1 MNIVY
6 KKKINKGWSTDIKYL
21 IKDDNNNKYL
31 LRISSID
38 QYEKKLVEFDYLK
51 KLEKI
56 GLSMCKPIEFG
67 TCDDGVYII
76 LSWIEGVD
84 AQEYI
89 LSLSNKEQY
98 EYGIIAGKELLK
110 IHSLKAPSNIFDWEE
125 KFNKKIDRKIK
136 MYKDCPIKIDKA
148 NNLIEYINNN
158 RHLLK
163 NRNLVFHHGDYH
175 IGNMMINENK
185 ELVII
190 DFNRADF
197 GDPYEEFNRIVW
209 SAQASSYFASGI
221 VDGYFNNDIP
231 IDFWKVLA
239 LYISSNTLSSIPW
252 AIPFGKEEIEVMINQ
267 SKDVLRWYDNMN
279 TYIPSWYKKINQ
291 SS

>member
-6 KKKINKGWSTDIKYL
+6 KEKINKGWSTDIKYL

-38 QYEKKLVEFDYLK
+38 QYDKKLIEFDYLK

-67 TCDDGVYII
+67 TCDEGVYII
-76 LSWIEGVD
+76 LSWVEGVD

-89 LSLSNKEQY
+89 LNLSNKEQY

-136 MYKDCPIKIDKA
+136 MYEDCPIKIDKA

-163 NRNLVFHHGDYH
+163 NGNLVFHHGDYH

-209 SAQASSYFASGI
+209 CAQASSYFASGM

-267 SKDVLRWYDNMN
+267 SKDVLRWYDDMN

>member
-1 MNIVY
+1 MNIIY
-6 KKKINKGWSTDIKYL
+6 KEKINKGWSADNKYL

-38 QYEKKLVEFDYLK
+38 QYDKKLIEFDYLK

-89 LSLSNKEQY
+89 LNLSNEEQY

-136 MYKDCPIKIDKA
+136 MYEDCPIKIDKA

-209 SAQASSYFASGI
+209 CAQASSYFASGI

-267 SKDVLRWYDNMN
+267 SKEVLRWYDDMN

>member
-6 KKKINKGWSTDIKYL
+6 KEKINKGWSADIKYL

-38 QYEKKLVEFDYLK
+38 EYEKKLVEFDYLK

-89 LSLSNKEQY
+89 LNLSNKEQY

-110 IHSLKAPSNIFDWEE
+110 IHSLNAPSNIFDWEE

-136 MYKDCPIKIDKA
+136 MYEDCPIKIDKA

-209 SAQASSYFASGI
+209 CAQASSYFASGI

-231 IDFWKVLA
+231 EDFWKVLA

-267 SKDVLRWYDNMN
+267 SKDVLRWYDDMN
-279 TYIPSWYKKINQ
+279 TYIPSWYKKNK
-291 SS
+291 SK

>member
-6 KKKINKGWSTDIKYL
+6 KEKINKGWSTDNKYL

-38 QYEKKLVEFDYLK
+38 QYEKKLIEFNYLK

-76 LSWIEGVD
+76 FSWIEGID

-89 LSLSNKEQY
+89 LNLSNKEQY

-125 KFNKKIDRKIK
+125 RFNKKIDRKIK
-136 MYKDCPIKIDKA
+136 MYEDCPIKIDKA

-190 DFNRADF
+190 DVNRADF

-209 SAQASSYFASGI
+209 CAQTSCYFASGI
-221 VDGYFNNDIP
+221 VDGYFNNDVP

-252 AIPFGKEEIEVMINQ
+252 AIPFGQEEIEVMINQ
-267 SKDVLRWYDNMN
+267 TNDVLRWYDNMN
-279 TYIPSWYKKINQ
+279 TYIPSWYINKEN
-291 SS
+291 

>member
-1 MNIVY
+1 MNIIY
-6 KKKINKGWSTDIKYL
+6 KEKINKGWSTDNKYL

-51 KLEKI
+51 KLERI

-89 LSLSNKEQY
+89 LNLSNIEQY

-136 MYKDCPIKIDKA
+136 MYEDCPIKIDKA

-209 SAQASSYFASGI
+209 CAQASSYFASGI
-221 VDGYFNNDIP
+221 VDGYFNNDVP

>member
-6 KKKINKGWSTDIKYL
+6 KEKINNGWSTDIKYL
-21 IKDDNNNKYL
+21 FKDDNNNKYL

-38 QYEKKLVEFDYLK
+38 QYDKKLIEFNYLK
-51 KLEKI
+51 KLEEI

-89 LSLSNKEQY
+89 LNLSNKEQY

-110 IHSLKAPSNIFDWEE
+110 IHSLNAPSNIFDWEE

-136 MYKDCPIKIDKA
+136 MYEDCPIKIDKA

-209 SAQASSYFASGI
+209 CAQASSYFASGI
-221 VDGYFNNDIP
+221 VDGYFNNDVP
-231 IDFWKVLA
+231 EDFWRVLA

-267 SKDVLRWYDNMN
+267 SKDVLRWYDDMN
-279 TYIPSWYKKINQ
+279 TYIPSWYKKNK
-291 SS
+291 SK

>member
-6 KKKINKGWSTDIKYL
+6 KEKINKGWSTDNKYL

-38 QYEKKLVEFDYLK
+38 QYEKKLIEFNYLK

-76 LSWIEGVD
+76 FSWIEGID

-89 LSLSNKEQY
+89 LNLSNKEQY

-125 KFNKKIDRKIK
+125 RFNKKIDRKIK
-136 MYKDCPIKIDKA
+136 MYEDCPIKIDKA

-209 SAQASSYFASGI
+209 CAQASSHFASGI
-221 VDGYFNNDIP
+221 VDGYFNNDVP

-252 AIPFGKEEIEVMINQ
+252 AIPFGQEEIEVMINQ
-267 SKDVLRWYDNMN
+267 TNDVLRWYDNMN
-279 TYIPSWYKKINQ
+279 TYIPSWYINKEN
-291 SS
+291 

>member
-6 KKKINKGWSTDIKYL
+6 KEKINKGWSADNKYL

-38 QYEKKLVEFDYLK
+38 QYDKKLIEFNYLK

-67 TCDDGVYII
+67 TCDEGVYII

-89 LSLSNKEQY
+89 LNLSNKEQY

-136 MYKDCPIKIDKA
+136 MYEDCPIKIDKA

-209 SAQASSYFASGI
+209 CAQASSYFASGI
-221 VDGYFNNDIP
+221 VDGYFNKDVP

-252 AIPFGKEEIEVMINQ
+252 AIPFGKEEIDVMINQ

-279 TYIPSWYKKINQ
+279 TYIPSWYKKIDQ

>member
-6 KKKINKGWSTDIKYL
+6 KEKINKGWSKDIKYL
-21 IKDDNNNKYL
+21 IKDDKNNKYL

-38 QYEKKLVEFDYLK
+38 QYDKKLVEFNYLK
-51 KLEKI
+51 KLENI

-67 TCDDGVYII
+67 TCEEGVYII
-76 LSWIEGVD
+76 FSWVDGVD

-89 LSLSNKEQY
+89 LNLSNKEQY
-98 EYGIIAGKELLK
+98 EYGKIAGKELLK

-136 MYKDCPIKIDKA
+136 MYEDCPIKIDKA

-209 SAQASSYFASGI
+209 CAQASSYFASGI
-221 VDGYFNNDIP
+221 VDGYFNNDVP

-252 AIPFGKEEIEVMINQ
+252 AIPFGQEEIEVMINQ
-267 SKDVLRWYDNMN
+267 TNDVLRWYDDMKS
-279 TYIPSWYKKINQ
+279 YIPSWYINKEN
-291 SS
+291 

>member
-6 KKKINKGWSTDIKYL
+6 KEKINKGWSADIKYL

-51 KLEKI
+51 KLERI

-89 LSLSNKEQY
+89 LNLSNKEQY

-136 MYKDCPIKIDKA
+136 MYEDCPIKIDKA

-209 SAQASSYFASGI
+209 CAQASSYFASGI
-221 VDGYFNNDIP
+221 VDGYFNNDVP
-231 IDFWKVLA
+231 IDFWRVLA

-267 SKDVLRWYDNMN
+267 SKDVLRWYDDMN

>member
-6 KKKINKGWSTDIKYL
+6 KEKINKGWSADNKYL

-38 QYEKKLVEFDYLK
+38 QYDKKLVEFNYLK

-67 TCDDGVYII
+67 ICDDGVYII

-89 LSLSNKEQY
+89 LNLSNKEQY

-136 MYKDCPIKIDKA
+136 MYEDCPIKIDKA

-209 SAQASSYFASGI
+209 CAQASSYFASGI
-221 VDGYFNNDIP
+221 VDGYFNNDVP
-231 IDFWKVLA
+231 IDFWRVLA

-267 SKDVLRWYDNMN
+267 SKDVLRWYDDMN

>member
-1 MNIVY
+1 
-6 KKKINKGWSTDIKYL
+6 
-21 IKDDNNNKYL
+21 
-31 LRISSID
+31 
-38 QYEKKLVEFDYLK
+38 
-51 KLEKI
+51 
-56 GLSMCKPIEFG
+56 MCKPIEFG

-89 LSLSNKEQY
+89 LNLSNKEQY

-136 MYKDCPIKIDKA
+136 MYEDCPIKIDKA

-209 SAQASSYFASGI
+209 CAQASSYFASGI
-221 VDGYFNNDIP
+221 VDGYFNNDVP

-267 SKDVLRWYDNMN
+267 SKDVLRWYDDMN
-279 TYIPSWYKKINQ
+279 TYIPSWYKKK
-291 SS
+291 SK

>member
-6 KKKINKGWSTDIKYL
+6 KEKINKGWSTDIKYL

-38 QYEKKLVEFDYLK
+38 QYDKKLIEFNYLK
-51 KLEKI
+51 KLEEI

-67 TCDDGVYII
+67 TCDEGVYII

-89 LSLSNKEQY
+89 LNLSNKEQY

-136 MYKDCPIKIDKA
+136 MYEDCPIKIDKA

-209 SAQASSYFASGI
+209 CAQASSYFASGI
-221 VDGYFNNDIP
+221 VDGYFNNDVP

-239 LYISSNTLSSIPW
+239 LYVSSNTLSSIPW

-267 SKDVLRWYDNMN
+267 SKDVLRWYDDMN
-279 TYIPSWYKKINQ
+279 TYIPSWYKK
-291 SS
+291 

>member
-1 MNIVY
+1 MNFVY
-6 KKKINKGWSTDIKYL
+6 KEKINKGWAADNKYL

-38 QYEKKLVEFDYLK
+38 QYDKKLIEFNYLK
-51 KLEKI
+51 KLEEI

-89 LSLSNKEQY
+89 LNLSNKEQY

-110 IHSLKAPSNIFDWEE
+110 IHSLNAPSNIFDWEE
-125 KFNKKIDRKIK
+125 KFNKKIDRKII
-136 MYKDCPIKIDKA
+136 MYEDCPIKIDKA

-209 SAQASSYFASGI
+209 CAQASSYFASGI
-221 VDGYFNNDIP
+221 VDGYFNNDVP
-231 IDFWKVLA
+231 EDFWRVLA

-267 SKDVLRWYDNMN
+267 SKDVLRWYDDMN
-279 TYIPSWYKKINQ
+279 TYIPSWYKKNK
-291 SS
+291 SK

>member
-6 KKKINKGWSTDIKYL
+6 KEKINKGWSADIKYL

-56 GLSMCKPIEFG
+56 GLSVCKPIEFG

-89 LSLSNKEQY
+89 LNLSNKEQY

-136 MYKDCPIKIDKA
+136 MYEDCPIKIDKA

-209 SAQASSYFASGI
+209 CAQASSYFASGI

-231 IDFWKVLA
+231 EDFWKVLA

-267 SKDVLRWYDNMN
+267 SKDVLRWYDDMN
-279 TYIPSWYKKINQ
+279 TYIPSWYKKNK
-291 SS
+291 SK

>member
-6 KKKINKGWSTDIKYL
+6 KEKINKGWSTDIKYL

-38 QYEKKLVEFDYLK
+38 QYDKKLVEFDYLK
-51 KLEKI
+51 KLENI
-56 GLSMCKPIEFG
+56 GLSMCRPIEFG

-89 LSLSNKEQY
+89 LNLSNKEQY

-125 KFNKKIDRKIK
+125 KFNKKIDKKIK
-136 MYKDCPIKIDKA
+136 MYEDCPIKMDKA

-175 IGNMMINENK
+175 IGNMLINENK

-209 SAQASSYFASGI
+209 CAQTSSYFASGI
-221 VDGYFNNDIP
+221 VDGYFNNDVP

-252 AIPFGKEEIEVMINQ
+252 AIPFGQEEIEVMINQ

>member
-6 KKKINKGWSTDIKYL
+6 KEKINKGWSADNKYL

-38 QYEKKLVEFDYLK
+38 QYEKKLIEFNYLK

-89 LSLSNKEQY
+89 LNLSNKEQY

-136 MYKDCPIKIDKA
+136 MYEDCPIKIDKA

-209 SAQASSYFASGI
+209 CAQASSYFASGI

-231 IDFWKVLA
+231 IDFWRVLA
-239 LYISSNTLSSIPW
+239 LYISANTLSSIPW

-267 SKDVLRWYDNMN
+267 SKDVLRWYDDMN
-279 TYIPSWYKKINQ
+279 TYIPSWYVKGGN
-291 SS
+291 

>member
-6 KKKINKGWSTDIKYL
+6 KEKINKGWSADIKYL

-89 LSLSNKEQY
+89 LNLSNKEQY

-136 MYKDCPIKIDKA
+136 MYEDCPIKIDKA

-209 SAQASSYFASGI
+209 CAQASSYFASGI
-221 VDGYFNNDIP
+221 VDGYFNNDVP
-231 IDFWKVLA
+231 EDFWKVLA

-267 SKDVLRWYDNMN
+267 SKDVLRWYDDMN
-279 TYIPSWYKKINQ
+279 TYIPSWYKKNK
-291 SS
+291 SK

>member
-6 KKKINKGWSTDIKYL
+6 KEKINKGWSADNKYL

-89 LSLSNKEQY
+89 LNLSNKEQY

-110 IHSLKAPSNIFDWEE
+110 IHSLNAPSNIFDWEE

-136 MYKDCPIKIDKA
+136 MYEDCPIKIDKA

-209 SAQASSYFASGI
+209 CAQASSYFASGI
-221 VDGYFNNDIP
+221 VDGYFNNDVP
-231 IDFWKVLA
+231 EDFWRVLA

-267 SKDVLRWYDNMN
+267 SKDVLRWYDDMN
-279 TYIPSWYKKINQ
+279 TYIPSWYKKNK
-291 SS
+291 SK

>member
-6 KKKINKGWSTDIKYL
+6 KEKINKGWSADIKYL

-89 LSLSNKEQY
+89 LNLSNKEQY

-110 IHSLKAPSNIFDWEE
+110 IHSLNAPSNIFDWEE

-136 MYKDCPIKIDKA
+136 MYEDCPIKIDKA

-209 SAQASSYFASGI
+209 CAQASSYFASGI

-231 IDFWKVLA
+231 EDFWKVLA

-267 SKDVLRWYDNMN
+267 SKDVLRWYDDMN
-279 TYIPSWYKKINQ
+279 TYIPSWYKKNK
-291 SS
+291 SK

>member
-6 KKKINKGWSTDIKYL
+6 KEKINKGWSADIKYL

-56 GLSMCKPIEFG
+56 GLSVCKPIEFG

-89 LSLSNKEQY
+89 LNLSNKEQY

-110 IHSLKAPSNIFDWEE
+110 IHSLNAPSNIFDWEE

-136 MYKDCPIKIDKA
+136 MYEDCPIKIDKA

-209 SAQASSYFASGI
+209 CAQASSYFASGI

-231 IDFWKVLA
+231 EDFWKVLA

-267 SKDVLRWYDNMN
+267 SKDVLRWYDDMN
-279 TYIPSWYKKINQ
+279 TYIPSWYKKNK
-291 SS
+291 SK

>member
-6 KKKINKGWSTDIKYL
+6 KEKINNGWSTDIKYL

-38 QYEKKLVEFDYLK
+38 QYDKKLIEFNYLK
-51 KLEKI
+51 KLEEI

-89 LSLSNKEQY
+89 LTLSNKEQY

-110 IHSLKAPSNIFDWEE
+110 IHSLKAPSNIFDCEE
-125 KFNKKIDRKIK
+125 NFNKKIDRKIK
-136 MYKDCPIKIDKA
+136 MYEDCPIKIDKA

-158 RHLLK
+158 RYLLK

-209 SAQASSYFASGI
+209 CAQASSYFASGI
-221 VDGYFNNDIP
+221 VDGYFNNDVP
-231 IDFWKVLA
+231 EDFWRVLA

-267 SKDVLRWYDNMN
+267 SKDVLRWYDDMN
-279 TYIPSWYKKINQ
+279 TYIPSWYKKNK
-291 SS
+291 SK

>member
-6 KKKINKGWSTDIKYL
+6 KEKINNGWSADNKYL

-89 LSLSNKEQY
+89 LNLSNKEQY

-136 MYKDCPIKIDKA
+136 MYEDCPIKIDKA

-209 SAQASSYFASGI
+209 CAQASSYFASGI
-221 VDGYFNNDIP
+221 VDGYFNNDVP

-267 SKDVLRWYDNMN
+267 SKDVLRWYDDMN
-279 TYIPSWYKKINQ
+279 TYIPSWYKKK
-291 SS
+291 SK

>member
-6 KKKINKGWSTDIKYL
+6 KEKINNGWSTDIKYL

-38 QYEKKLVEFDYLK
+38 QYDKKLIEFNYLK
-51 KLEKI
+51 KLEEI

-89 LSLSNKEQY
+89 LNLSNKEQY

-110 IHSLKAPSNIFDWEE
+110 IHSLNAPSNIFDWEE
-125 KFNKKIDRKIK
+125 KFNKKIDRKII
-136 MYKDCPIKIDKA
+136 MYEDCPIKIDKA

-209 SAQASSYFASGI
+209 CAQASSYFASGI
-221 VDGYFNNDIP
+221 VDGYFNNDVP
-231 IDFWKVLA
+231 EDFWRVLA

-267 SKDVLRWYDNMN
+267 SKDVLRWYDDMN
-279 TYIPSWYKKINQ
+279 TYIPSWYKKNK
-291 SS
+291 SK

>member
-6 KKKINKGWSTDIKYL
+6 KKKINKGWSADNKYL

-38 QYEKKLVEFDYLK
+38 QYDKKLIEFNYLK

-89 LSLSNKEQY
+89 LNLSNKEQY

-136 MYKDCPIKIDKA
+136 MYEDCPIKIDKA

-209 SAQASSYFASGI
+209 CAQASSYFASGI
-221 VDGYFNNDIP
+221 VDGYFNNDVP

-267 SKDVLRWYDNMN
+267 SKDVLRWYDDMN

>member
-6 KKKINKGWSTDIKYL
+6 KEKINKGWSADNKYL

-38 QYEKKLVEFDYLK
+38 QYDKKLIEFDYLK

-67 TCDDGVYII
+67 ICDDGVYII

-89 LSLSNKEQY
+89 LNLSNKEQY

-136 MYKDCPIKIDKA
+136 MYEDCPIKIDKA

-209 SAQASSYFASGI
+209 CAQASSYFASGI
-221 VDGYFNNDIP
+221 VDGYFNNDVP

>member
-6 KKKINKGWSTDIKYL
+6 KEKINKGWSADIKYL

-38 QYEKKLVEFDYLK
+38 QYEKKLIEFDYLK
-51 KLEKI
+51 KLEEI

-89 LSLSNKEQY
+89 LNLSNKEQY

-110 IHSLKAPSNIFDWEE
+110 IHSLKSPSNIFDWEE

-136 MYKDCPIKIDKA
+136 MYEDCPIKIDKA

-209 SAQASSYFASGI
+209 CAQASNYFASGM

>member
-6 KKKINKGWSTDIKYL
+6 KEKINKGWSADNKYL

-38 QYEKKLVEFDYLK
+38 QYDKKLIEFDYLK

-89 LSLSNKEQY
+89 LNLSNKEQY

-110 IHSLKAPSNIFDWEE
+110 IHSLNAPSNIFDWEE

-136 MYKDCPIKIDKA
+136 MYEDCPIKIDKA

-209 SAQASSYFASGI
+209 CAQASSYFASGI
-221 VDGYFNNDIP
+221 VDGYFNNDVP
-231 IDFWKVLA
+231 EDFWRVLA

-267 SKDVLRWYDNMN
+267 SKDVLRWYDDMN
-279 TYIPSWYKKINQ
+279 TYIPSWYKKNK
-291 SS
+291 SK

>member
-6 KKKINKGWSTDIKYL
+6 KEKINKGWSADIKYL

-89 LSLSNKEQY
+89 LNLSNKEQY

-110 IHSLKAPSNIFDWEE
+110 IHSLNAPSNIFDWEE

-136 MYKDCPIKIDKA
+136 MYEDCPIKIDKA

-209 SAQASSYFASGI
+209 CAQASSYFASGI
-221 VDGYFNNDIP
+221 VDGYFNNDVP
-231 IDFWKVLA
+231 EDFWRVLA

-267 SKDVLRWYDNMN
+267 SKDVLRWYDDMN
-279 TYIPSWYKKINQ
+279 TYIPSWYKKNK
-291 SS
+291 SK

>member
-6 KKKINKGWSTDIKYL
+6 KEKINKGWSADNKYL

-38 QYEKKLVEFDYLK
+38 QYDKKLIEFNYLK
-51 KLEKI
+51 KLEEI

-67 TCDDGVYII
+67 TCDEGVYII

-89 LSLSNKEQY
+89 LNLSNKEQY

-136 MYKDCPIKIDKA
+136 MYEDCPIKIDKA

-209 SAQASSYFASGI
+209 CAQASSYFASGI
-221 VDGYFNNDIP
+221 VDGYFNNDVP

-267 SKDVLRWYDNMN
+267 SKDVLRWYDDMN
-279 TYIPSWYKKINQ
+279 TYIPSWYKKNK
-291 SS
+291 SK

>member
-6 KKKINKGWSTDIKYL
+6 KEKINKGWSADIKYL

-89 LSLSNKEQY
+89 LNLSNKEQY

-110 IHSLKAPSNIFDWEE
+110 IHSLNAPSNIFDWEE
-125 KFNKKIDRKIK
+125 KFNKKIDRKII
-136 MYKDCPIKIDKA
+136 MYEDCPIKIDKA

-209 SAQASSYFASGI
+209 CAQASSYFASGI
-221 VDGYFNNDIP
+221 VDGYFNNDVP
-231 IDFWKVLA
+231 EDFWRVLA

-252 AIPFGKEEIEVMINQ
+252 AIPFGNEEIEVMINQ
-267 SKDVLRWYDNMN
+267 SKDVLRWYDDMN
-279 TYIPSWYKKINQ
+279 TYIPSWYKKNK
-291 SS
+291 SK

>member
-1 MNIVY
+1 MHIVY
-6 KKKINKGWSTDIKYL
+6 KEKINKGWSADIKYL

-56 GLSMCKPIEFG
+56 GLSVCKPIEFG

-89 LSLSNKEQY
+89 LNLSNKEQY

-110 IHSLKAPSNIFDWEE
+110 IHSLNAPSNIFDWEE
-125 KFNKKIDRKIK
+125 KFNKKIDRKII
-136 MYKDCPIKIDKA
+136 MYEDCPIKIDKA

-209 SAQASSYFASGI
+209 CAQASSYFASGI

-231 IDFWKVLA
+231 EDFWKVLA

-267 SKDVLRWYDNMN
+267 SKDVLRWYDDMN
-279 TYIPSWYKKINQ
+279 TYIPSWYKKNK
-291 SS
+291 SK

>member
-6 KKKINKGWSTDIKYL
+6 KEKINKGWSADIKYL

-89 LSLSNKEQY
+89 LNLSNKEQY

-110 IHSLKAPSNIFDWEE
+110 IHSLNAPSNIFDWEE
-125 KFNKKIDRKIK
+125 KFNKKIDRKII
-136 MYKDCPIKIDKA
+136 MYEDCPIKIDKA

-209 SAQASSYFASGI
+209 CAQASSYFASGI
-221 VDGYFNNDIP
+221 VDGYFNNDVP
-231 IDFWKVLA
+231 EDFLES
-239 LYISSNTLSSIPW
+239 ISFIYF
-252 AIPFGKEEIEVMINQ
+252 I
-267 SKDVLRWYDNMN
+267 
-279 TYIPSWYKKINQ
+279 
-291 SS
+291 

>member
-6 KKKINKGWSTDIKYL
+6 KEKINNGWSTDIKYL

-38 QYEKKLVEFDYLK
+38 QYDKKLIEFNYLK
-51 KLEKI
+51 KLEEI

-89 LSLSNKEQY
+89 LNLSNKEQY

-110 IHSLKAPSNIFDWEE
+110 IHSLNAPSNIFDWEE

-136 MYKDCPIKIDKA
+136 MYEDCPIKIDKA

-209 SAQASSYFASGI
+209 CAQASSYFASGI
-221 VDGYFNNDIP
+221 VDGYFNNDVP
-231 IDFWKVLA
+231 EDFWKVLA

-252 AIPFGKEEIEVMINQ
+252 AIPFGNEEIEVMINQ
-267 SKDVLRWYDNMN
+267 SKDVLRWYDDMN
-279 TYIPSWYKKINQ
+279 TYIPSWYKKNK
-291 SS
+291 SK

>member
-6 KKKINKGWSTDIKYL
+6 KEKINKGWSADIKYL

-38 QYEKKLVEFDYLK
+38 EYEKKLVEFDYLK

-89 LSLSNKEQY
+89 LNLSNKEQY

-110 IHSLKAPSNIFDWEE
+110 IHSLNAPSNIFDWEE

-136 MYKDCPIKIDKA
+136 MYEDCPIKIDKA

-209 SAQASSYFASGI
+209 CAQASSYFASGI
-221 VDGYFNNDIP
+221 VDGYFNNDVP
-231 IDFWKVLA
+231 EDFWRVLA

-267 SKDVLRWYDNMN
+267 SKDVLRWYDDMN
-279 TYIPSWYKKINQ
+279 TYIPSWYKKNK
-291 SS
+291 SK

>member
-1 MNIVY
+1 MNIIS
-6 KKKINKGWSTDIKYL
+6 KEIINKGWSSDIKYC
-21 IKDDNNNKYL
+21 IKDEYNNKYL

-89 LSLSNKEQY
+89 LNLSNKEQY

-125 KFNKKIDRKIK
+125 KFNKKIDRKII
-136 MYKDCPIKIDKA
+136 MYEDCPIKIDKA

-158 RHLLK
+158 RYLLK

-209 SAQASSYFASGI
+209 CAQASSYFASGI
-221 VDGYFNNDIP
+221 VDGYFNNDVP
-231 IDFWKVLA
+231 EDFWRVLA

-267 SKDVLRWYDNMN
+267 SKDVLRWYDDMN
-279 TYIPSWYKKINQ
+279 TYIPSWYKKNK
-291 SS
+291 SK